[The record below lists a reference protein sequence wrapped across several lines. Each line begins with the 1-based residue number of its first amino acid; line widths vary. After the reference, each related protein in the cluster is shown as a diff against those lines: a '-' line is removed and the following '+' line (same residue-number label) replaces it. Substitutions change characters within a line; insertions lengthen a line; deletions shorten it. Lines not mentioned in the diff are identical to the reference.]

1 MKIALDIDHVIADI
15 TSELKRLHPE
25 WCGTKYALPGL
36 RLSEIDYSIATVLDR
51 PDFDFD
57 CYITSR
63 PSYAY
68 NITVEWLAKND
79 LPSKP
84 VYLAHDKL
92 AQMQKLGI
100 DVLVDDK
107 LSTFET
113 ILTKSNFHCLLYT
126 QPWNAHV
133 KSVFRVNRLNEV
145 SELLELL

>member
-15 TSELKRLHPE
+15 TNELKRLHPE
-25 WCGTKYALPGL
+25 WCGTKYAIPSL

-51 PDFDFD
+51 PSFNFE

-68 NITVEWLAKND
+68 DVTVQWLAKNR
-79 LPSKP
+79 LPNKP

-92 AQMQKLGI
+92 TQMQKLGI
-100 DVLVDDK
+100 NVLVDDK

-113 ILTKSNFHCLLYT
+113 ILSKSNLHCLLYT
-126 QPWNAHV
+126 QPWNEHV
-133 KSVFRVNRLNEV
+133 KSIFRINQLWEV
-145 SELLELL
+145 PELLEFL